1 MKRSYS
7 AILGLMFALSLAACD
22 RWSEGRY
29 HAALAEAQK
38 RLQAADTEGAI
49 RAYEMILD
57 GTAKTAEAQY
67 LLGHLYADNLKDPL
81 GALHHFS
88 RYLAIAPDGPFAKEA
103 RNFQK
108 EGELR
113 LMNQLGKGSPLTQEE
128 AARMKNEN
136 LALRRALAELRAIK
150 TQPPVVAG
158 TPGSKGTKGEAVQ
171 KPIPAGARTYK
182 VAAGDTLGSIA
193 QKHYKNK
200 GRWKDIQD
208 ANFYGSDGGLKL
220 KPGQELIIP

>member
-1 MKRSYS
+1 
-7 AILGLMFALSLAACD
+7 
-22 RWSEGRY
+22 
-29 HAALAEAQK
+29 
-38 RLQAADTEGAI
+38 
-49 RAYEMILD
+49 
-57 GTAKTAEAQY
+57 
-67 LLGHLYADNLKDPL
+67 
-81 GALHHFS
+81 
-88 RYLAIAPDGPFAKEA
+88 
-103 RNFQK
+103 
-108 EGELR
+108 
-113 LMNQLGKGSPLTQEE
+113 
-128 AARMKNEN
+128 MKNEN

-158 TPGSKGTKGEAVQ
+158 TPGAKATKGEAVQ